1 MDISYAIEI
10 LKIKRDGIYTNI
22 RQREFEGVK
31 NPWLDKVESESV
43 AALDMAIDA
52 LEDLIAPRNKTR
64 I

>member
-22 RQREFEGVK
+22 RQREFENVK
-31 NPWLDKVESESV
+31 NPWLDNVETESV

-52 LEDLIAPRNKTR
+52 LKDRVTR
-64 I
+64 TD